1 MPDNTKERIRRGD
14 LTQGPILKKVLMF
27 SIPILLS
34 NIFSVLYNLVDS
46 ITVGQYVGSD
56 ALAAVGSCFA
66 IIMVMVAIYAGFGIG
81 SGVLVAQL
89 YGAKSKDISKAVN
102 TAYIVAFFV
111 GIVMG
116 IVGQIV
122 AKPLLNLLRTPANIN
137 NDALLYLRIIFL
149 GCTGELFYYMG
160 SGLLRSMGDSKWP
173 MYFGIITAILNII
186 GDIILVVI
194 IKIGVAGV
202 AIATIGSQAVSA
214 ILVLLRVYK
223 SKSFD
228 FKVTRETFRPD
239 FGILK
244 NILRIGIPSAINS
257 LTNSIGLLIIQSYA
271 NSFGSDFVACNTIVQ
286 KVDSFALLPL
296 MALGQGLM
304 TFSGQN
310 LGADREDRVRS
321 GLMKIGSFMLIFIL
335 ISGAAIFI
343 FAAPLSRAFT
353 TNEAVISLCVRALR
367 IVSVFYCAVAV
378 QRSVHAMLQGS
389 GAMLPIM
396 AVSLFAI
403 IVRILLSYLLAVR
416 GNDAFGLMWAQ
427 NISNTLVAVLSL
439 LYAMFGN
446 WKKYVVVKKEA

>member
-122 AKPLLNLLRTPANIN
+122 AKPLLNLLRTPANIY

-321 GLMKIGSFMLIFIL
+321 GLMKIG
-335 ISGAAIFI
+335 
-343 FAAPLSRAFT
+343 
-353 TNEAVISLCVRALR
+353 
-367 IVSVFYCAVAV
+367 
-378 QRSVHAMLQGS
+378 
-389 GAMLPIM
+389 
-396 AVSLFAI
+396 
-403 IVRILLSYLLAVR
+403 
-416 GNDAFGLMWAQ
+416 
-427 NISNTLVAVLSL
+427 
-439 LYAMFGN
+439 
-446 WKKYVVVKKEA
+446 